1 MYLVADETGVLGK
14 HKSLDG
20 NIVMYSSCKTIDA
33 RLAFKNF
40 SIKYVSEG
48 DEIYRLKDHEFV
60 VKNNQYLLC
69 NSKCEGSVLI
79 DSKTQVNG
87 ICIDISNDIISEV
100 IASYLAPDTFTADL
114 SLDNFFHS
122 DDFLERQ
129 FDAKGTHLGHQ
140 LNQLDHIIKS
150 NPYREYKFEPEFYY
164 RLSEG
169 IISDY
174 IPVVKQFRTLKCIK
188 SETKKDLLRRLTKGK
203 EFLDQN
209 FTSEI
214 DIEKVAVESNISQY
228 HFFRLFKTVFGVSPY
243 QYLKQKR
250 LHKAQELL
258 RSHQMPLAQLAIEV
272 GYSDIFSFS
281 KAFKQYFGFA
291 PSKNV

>member
-69 NSKCEGSVLI
+69 NSKCEGGVLI

-122 DDFLERQ
+122 DDFLEKQ
-129 FDAKGTHLGHQ
+129 FDAKGTYLGHQ
-140 LNQLDHIIKS
+140 LSQLDHIIKN
-150 NPYREYKFEPEFYY
+150 NPYHEYEFEPEFYY

-174 IPVVKQFRTLKCIK
+174 IPLVKQFRTLRCIK

-250 LHKAQELL
+250 LFKAQELL
-258 RSHQMPLAQLAIEV
+258 RSHRMPLAQLALEV

-281 KAFKQYFGFA
+281 KAYKQQFGYA
-291 PSKNV
+291 PSRE

>member
-1 MYLVADETGVLGK
+1 
-14 HKSLDG
+14 
-20 NIVMYSSCKTIDA
+20 
-33 RLAFKNF
+33 
-40 SIKYVSEG
+40 
-48 DEIYRLKDHEFV
+48 
-60 VKNNQYLLC
+60 
-69 NSKCEGSVLI
+69 
-79 DSKTQVNG
+79 
-87 ICIDISNDIISEV
+87 
-100 IASYLAPDTFTADL
+100 
-114 SLDNFFHS
+114 
-122 DDFLERQ
+122 
-129 FDAKGTHLGHQ
+129 
-140 LNQLDHIIKS
+140 
-150 NPYREYKFEPEFYY
+150 
-164 RLSEG
+164 
-169 IISDY
+169 
-174 IPVVKQFRTLKCIK
+174 VVKQFRTLKCIK